1 MSVWFEFQLIFLNE
15 INPIQLHMLHNR
27 RFFLL
32 NKFNVKKK
40 QLPPGPSSSSLSTSL
55 IVTVFFLKHGIH
67 KEKN

>member
-15 INPIQLHMLHNR
+15 INPIQLHMLRNR

-40 QLPPGPSSSSLSTSL
+40 KLL
-55 IVTVFFLKHGIH
+55 VFFLKHGIH